1 MRGINIH
8 VKSQEATLADFY
20 KILLLFSDNFELNEI
35 ITKKWC
41 ARIYVF
47 EVYLIQ
53 NSGMVKLSTG
63 VI

>member
-8 VKSQEATLADFY
+8 VKSQEATLADFF

-47 EVYLIQ
+47 EV
-53 NSGMVKLSTG
+53 
-63 VI
+63 